1 MPGFRMRLLLPGVA
15 IGLVAW
21 MTWSLGSW
29 SFGSMS
35 LLHGIVAPP
44 IAIPE
49 GGTVTA
55 GRYTNKYFDLSFTLP
70 EGLTAGPAGPEP
82 SETGYYS
89 LTSLVPEG
97 EPRGAILIAAQDM
110 FFTPR
115 PRSDIGAEAGD
126 FRDAMARIDGMT
138 IDHEPSETNIA
149 GHLMQRIDFSGVGLY
164 RSTFVTEIRCH
175 FVSFNLTARSPEHL
189 ASLAM
194 SLNGLSTAA
203 GPDATPSV
211 PPCVKDYAVAEN
223 ILLRVEP
230 AAVGPKFRP
239 IPVRIV
245 IDSEGSV
252 KNVHV
257 IHASDEQRSSIEEAL
272 RQWKLKPPRVDGKAV
287 EIETGLIFRF
297 ASEKNS

>member
-1 MPGFRMRLLLPGVA
+1 
-15 IGLVAW
+15 
-21 MTWSLGSW
+21 MTWSFGSW

-44 IAIPE
+44 MAIPE
-49 GGTVTA
+49 GGTVTD

-126 FRDAMARIDGMT
+126 FRNAMASIDGMT
-138 IDHEPSETNIA
+138 IDQEPSEANIA

-164 RSTFVTEIRCH
+164 RATFVTEIRCH
-175 FVSFNLTARSPEHL
+175 FVSFNLTARSPELL
-189 ASLAM
+189 ASLAS
-194 SLNGLSTAA
+194 SLSNLSAAAETAA
-203 GPDATPSV
+203 SPSV
-211 PPCVKDYAVAEN
+211 PLCVRDYAVAEN
-223 ILLRVEP
+223 ILQRVEP
-230 AAVGPKFRP
+230 AVAGPRFTS

-245 IDSEGSV
+245 IDREGSV
-252 KNVHV
+252 KHVHV
-257 IHASDEQRSSIEEAL
+257 IHASDEQRRNVEEAL
-272 RQWKLKPPRVDGKAV
+272 RGWKFKPPQVDGTPV

-297 ASEKNS
+297 TSEQRS

>member
-1 MPGFRMRLLLPGVA
+1 MSMLPVRLLLASVA
-15 IGLVAW
+15 IGCAAGI
-21 MTWSLGSW
+21 TWSV
-29 SFGSMS
+29 FGSVS
-35 LLHGIVAPP
+35 LLGGAAVSGMSV
-44 IAIPE
+44 PE
-49 GGTVTA
+49 DSAVTN
-55 GRYTNKYFDLSFTLP
+55 GRYINKYFDLSYDLP
-70 EGLTAGPAGPEP
+70 QGLTVGLAGPQP
-82 SETGYYS
+82 SETGYYA
-89 LTSLVPEG
+89 LTSLVPVDESG
-97 EPRGAILIAAQDM
+97 GAILIAAQDK
-110 FFTPR
+110 FFAPK
-115 PRSDIGAEAGD
+115 PHDKIAAEAGD

-211 PPCVKDYAVAEN
+211 PLCVKDYAVAEN

-239 IPVRIV
+239 IPVRLV
-245 IDSEGSV
+245 IDSGGSV
-252 KNVHV
+252 KHVHV
-257 IHASDEQRSSIEEAL
+257 IHASDEQRGSIEQAL

-297 ASEKNS
+297 ASEKSS